1 MSGYSGKN
9 ECLNYEQIVLV
20 VAIATQK
27 CLDGQLRSFI
37 EGF

>member
-20 VAIATQK
+20 VAIATQTR
-27 CLDGQLRSFI
+27 LDGQLRSFI